1 MGCRTM
7 GDSHRPV
14 WYVHETCNIGNGA
27 VHLEN
32 GAVHLLVST
41 ERRLRAAIQMV
52 TCVDT
57 EGISQLEQ
65 AMAQDNIYRV
75 MTCYADCAGKLE
87 NALLVLNANRTV
99 YDEVLQEFVT
109 DAIAKADAL
118 KITLDSIA
126 QSYHQGV
133 RSRLMER

>member
-14 WYVHETCNIGNGA
+14 RYEHETCNI
-27 VHLEN
+27 EN

-41 ERRLRAAIQMV
+41 ERRLKAAIQMV
-52 TCVDT
+52 ACVNT

-118 KITLDSIA
+118 KITLDSMA
-126 QSYHQGV
+126 QSYHWDV
-133 RSRLMER
+133 RSRLTER

>member
-1 MGCRTM
+1 M

-14 WYVHETCNIGNGA
+14 RYEHETCNI
-27 VHLEN
+27 EN

-52 TCVDT
+52 ACVNT
-57 EGISQLEQ
+57 EGIAQLER
-65 AMAQDNIYRV
+65 AMAQDNIYLV
-75 MTCYADCAGKLE
+75 MACYADCAGKLE

-118 KITLDSIA
+118 KITLDSMA
-126 QSYHQGV
+126 QSYHRDV

>member
-1 MGCRTM
+1 M

-14 WYVHETCNIGNGA
+14 RYEHETCN
-27 VHLEN
+27 VEN

-41 ERRLRAAIQMV
+41 ERRLKAAIQMV
-52 TCVDT
+52 ACVDT
-57 EGISQLEQ
+57 EGIAQLDR

-75 MTCYADCAGKLE
+75 MACYADCAGKLE

-99 YDEVLQEFVT
+99 YNEILQEFVT

-118 KITLDSIA
+118 KITLDSMA
-126 QSYHQGV
+126 QSYHWDV
-133 RSRLMER
+133 RSRLTER

>member
-14 WYVHETCNIGNGA
+14 RYEHETCNI
-27 VHLEN
+27 EN

-41 ERRLRAAIQMV
+41 ERRLKAAIQMV
-52 TCVDT
+52 ACVNT
-57 EGISQLEQ
+57 EGIAQLER

-118 KITLDSIA
+118 KITLDSMA
-126 QSYHQGV
+126 QSYHRDV

>member
-1 MGCRTM
+1 M

-14 WYVHETCNIGNGA
+14 RYEHETCNI
-27 VHLEN
+27 EN

-57 EGISQLEQ
+57 EGIAQLER
-65 AMAQDNIYRV
+65 AMAQDNIYWV

-99 YDEVLQEFVT
+99 YDEVLQEFAT

-118 KITLDSIA
+118 KITLDSMA
-126 QSYHQGV
+126 QSYHRDVQ
-133 RSRLMER
+133 SRLMER

>member
-14 WYVHETCNIGNGA
+14 RYEHETCNI
-27 VHLEN
+27 EN

-41 ERRLRAAIQMV
+41 ERRLKAAIRMV
-52 TCVDT
+52 ACVNT
-57 EGISQLEQ
+57 EGISQLER

-118 KITLDSIA
+118 KITLDRIA
-126 QSYHQGV
+126 QSYHQDV

>member
-1 MGCRTM
+1 M

-14 WYVHETCNIGNGA
+14 RYEHETCNI
-27 VHLEN
+27 EN

-41 ERRLRAAIQMV
+41 ERRLKAAIQMV
-52 TCVDT
+52 ACVNT
-57 EGISQLEQ
+57 EGIAQLER

-118 KITLDSIA
+118 KITLDSMA
-126 QSYHQGV
+126 QSYHRDV

>member
-1 MGCRTM
+1 M

-14 WYVHETCNIGNGA
+14 RYEHETCNI
-27 VHLEN
+27 EN

-41 ERRLRAAIQMV
+41 ERRLKAAIQMV
-52 TCVDT
+52 ACVDT
-57 EGISQLEQ
+57 EGIAQLDR

-118 KITLDSIA
+118 KITLDSMA
-126 QSYHQGV
+126 QSYHRDV

>member
-14 WYVHETCNIGNGA
+14 RYEHETCNI
-27 VHLEN
+27 EN

-41 ERRLRAAIQMV
+41 ERRLKAAIQMV
-52 TCVDT
+52 ACVNT
-57 EGISQLEQ
+57 EGIAQLER
-65 AMAQDNIYRV
+65 AMAQDNIYLV
-75 MTCYADCAGKLE
+75 MACYADCAGKLE
-87 NALLVLNANRTV
+87 NALLVLNASRVV
-99 YDEVLQEFVT
+99 YDEVLQEFAT

-118 KITLDSIA
+118 KITLDSMA
-126 QSYHQGV
+126 QSYHRDV

>member
-1 MGCRTM
+1 M

-14 WYVHETCNIGNGA
+14 RYEHETCNI
-27 VHLEN
+27 EN

-41 ERRLRAAIQMV
+41 ERRLKAAIQMV
-52 TCVDT
+52 ACVNT
-57 EGISQLEQ
+57 EGIAQLER

-118 KITLDSIA
+118 KITLDSMA
-126 QSYHQGV
+126 QSYHWDV
-133 RSRLMER
+133 RSRLTER